1 MGHWKIIAGGF
12 LALALALPLQAQQI
26 EGVPIASAPDE
37 VAGPPDVTSARGMQP
52 ASNET
57 ALFGSAATVSETQ
70 LRKIAGRE
78 DTSQASYAVQT
89 AGVSSNS
96 VGDHVTTGTAEISG
110 QAFQNMS
117 GLSILNVNTGNNVAI
132 NAAMNVNVSISPNP

>member
-1 MGHWKIIAGGF
+1 MGHGKIVSGGF
-12 LALALALPLQAQQI
+12 LALVFALPLQAQQI
-26 EGVPIASAPDE
+26 EGVQIAPAPAEVEGSPDE
-37 VAGPPDVTSARGMQP
+37 TSEQGAQPRGNE
-52 ASNET
+52 AS
-57 ALFGSAATVSETQ
+57 LFGSAETVSETQ